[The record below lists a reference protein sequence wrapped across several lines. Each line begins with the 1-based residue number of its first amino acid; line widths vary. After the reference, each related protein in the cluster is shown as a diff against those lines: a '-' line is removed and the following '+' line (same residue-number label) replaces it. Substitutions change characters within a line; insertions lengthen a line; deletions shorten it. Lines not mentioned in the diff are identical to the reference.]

1 MVKMAYEYYM
11 SSFPATPT
19 TQQQYWK
26 DGLQD
31 MINRQFYD
39 ASDVYTI
46 GEELTKG
53 TLVFTDTDVRLNHII
68 EANTGE
74 KWGDDFRNIVFKDL
88 THPKGMGF
96 RYSFDDN
103 VWICVNTDNYK
114 FVTASAIIRRCNNT
128 LNFNY
133 EGSTPVEEPCV
144 VDYKYSGIDINFNTN
159 LNLSDGD
166 IFVIAQYNDITK
178 DIEINKRF
186 MFGGQTFKVKAIDNF
201 LRMKTADENS
211 IPLISMFMRLDQVN
225 IGLDDIENN
234 IADNDTSFPWS

>member
-1 MVKMAYEYYM
+1 MSYEYYK

-19 TQQQYWK
+19 NQQQYWK

-53 TLVFTDTDVRLNHII
+53 TLIFTDTDVRLNHII
-68 EANTGE
+68 EATTGE
-74 KWGDDFRNIVFKDL
+74 KLGDDFRNIVFKDL

-128 LNFNY
+128 LNFTVA
-133 EGSTPVEEPCV
+133 STPTEEPCV
-144 VDYKYSGIDINFNTN
+144 IDYKYTGTDINFNTN
-159 LNLSDGD
+159 INIAEGD
-166 IFVIAQYNDITK
+166 IYVIAQYNDITK
-178 DIEINKRF
+178 TIEINEKF
-186 MFGGQTFKVKAIDNF
+186 MFGGQTFRVKAISNF
-201 LRMKTADENS
+201 LRTKTTDEDS
-211 IPLISMFMRLDQVN
+211 IPLINMVMRLDQIN
-225 IGLDDIENN
+225 TGNDDVENN
-234 IADNDTSFPWS
+234 IADNEKYTWD